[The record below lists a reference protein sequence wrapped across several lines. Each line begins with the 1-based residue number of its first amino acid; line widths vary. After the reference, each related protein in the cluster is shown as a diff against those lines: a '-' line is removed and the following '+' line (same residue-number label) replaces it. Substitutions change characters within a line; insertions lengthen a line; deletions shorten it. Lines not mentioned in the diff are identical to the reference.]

1 VTMLKLRIVS
11 VLCSVLVLSSQAV
24 ADPGFATPPDAFPG
38 EAEEIPHD
46 EAHYGIA
53 VPPSSTVRASVGPA
67 LLLSSR
73 STEGGFA
80 AMFDI
85 GARAA
90 GARITG
96 AWLNVGGDNGLSQY
110 TGELWVDFGIG
121 RQLHP
126 ILAAGAGLARI
137 EHAADDGGATRST
150 VGVGTLRG
158 SLEYM
163 LPIAEAD
170 ARAGLDVTGA
180 VPAIRA
186 SDSNAPGEPW
196 VMAVARVGVGF

>member
-1 VTMLKLRIVS
+1 M
-11 VLCSVLVLSSQAV
+11 VLAVLAISSQAT
-24 ADPGFATPPDAFPG
+24 ADPGYAAPPDAFPG
-38 EAEEIPHD
+38 EAEDIPRD
-46 EAHYGIA
+46 EVPYDIA
-53 VPPSSTVRASVGPA
+53 MAPSSMVRASVGPA
-67 LLLSSR
+67 LLLSNR
-73 STEGGFA
+73 TTEGGFA

-110 TGELWVDFGIG
+110 TGELWVDFGVG
-121 RQLHP
+121 RALHP
-126 ILAAGAGLARI
+126 ILAAGAGLARL
-137 EHAADDGGATRST
+137 EHEGDDGAATRST

-186 SDSNAPGEPW
+186 ADSNASGEPW
-196 VMAVARVGVGF
+196 VIAVARVGVGF